1 MLNQAGF
8 VVQAQV
14 LREPDGGGR
23 FPEKTQQGF
32 VLAVK
37 PHCVPRPG
45 GIRTVTIMRRRA
57 LIRWTGVIGAFH
69 WIARVLSIEGLL
81 RMSSLRLIARAEV
94 VA

>member
-1 MLNQAGF
+1 MLAPEGYTLTAFRVGDEVTHRAEAAGQSVSLDFYLRRPGKVAGMLNQAGF

-37 PHCVPRPG
+37 PHCV
-45 GIRTVTIMRRRA
+45 A
-57 LIRWTGVIGAFH
+57 
-69 WIARVLSIEGLL
+69 
-81 RMSSLRLIARAEV
+81 
-94 VA
+94 